1 MVVRNPDEIFVT
13 PEQLPGACS
22 GELHPMALKGIE
34 LFDAQQYWE
43 AHEALEAAWR
53 DERGQAR
60 YLYQGILQVGIV
72 YLQIERNNFIG
83 MAKMFERCK
92 KWLRPWPDQCRGV
105 DVAQLRADVAAAVA
119 SAGKLGPGNLAGFDR
134 SLFKKVKRVV
144 KGED

>member
-1 MVVRNPDEIFVT
+1 MTAVRNPDEIFIT
-13 PEQLPGACS
+13 PEQMPSACQ
-22 GELHPMALKGIE
+22 GDLHPMALKGIE
-34 LFDAQQYWE
+34 LFDNGQYWK

-53 DERGQAR
+53 DEREPVR

-92 KWLRPWPDQCRGV
+92 KWLRPWPDVCRGI

-119 SAGKLGPGNLAGFDR
+119 AAGKLGPGNLQNFDR
-134 SLFKKVKRVV
+134 ALFKRVKRVSL
-144 KGED
+144 

>member
-13 PEQLPGACS
+13 PEQIPAACQ
-22 GELHPMALKGIE
+22 GELHSMAIKGIE
-34 LFDAQQYWE
+34 LFDAGHYWE

-53 DERGQAR
+53 AVSGPER

-72 YLQIERNNFIG
+72 YLQIERNNFLG

-92 KWLRPWPDQCRGV
+92 KWLRPWPDVCRGV

-119 SAGKLGPGNLAGFDR
+119 TARKLGPGNLDQFDK
-134 SLFKKVKRVV
+134 SLFRKIARHF
-144 KGED
+144 

>member
-1 MVVRNPDEIFVT
+1 MAVRNPNEIFVT
-13 PEQLPGACS
+13 PDQIPPACHGALP
-22 GELHPMALKGIE
+22 PMAVKGIE
-34 LFDAQQYWE
+34 LFDDGHYWE

-53 DERGQAR
+53 AETGPAR

-92 KWLRPWPDQCRGV
+92 KWLRPWPDECRGI

-119 SAGKLGPGNLAGFDR
+119 AAGKLGPGNLDQFDR
-134 SLFKKVKRVV
+134 SLFKKLKRVA
-144 KGED
+144 